1 MCLLILE
8 YYSDASGMQWV
19 PVNAQIDGSLFDIS
33 NLKVSVSTAD
43 WQSSGGHLVE
53 AGVDN
58 FRITNNT
65 IALNNDAFYIS
76 VFPNPSNGVFYFNSN
91 RDLDSYKLY
100 DLSGKLLQS
109 AVFST
114 NSIQINEK
122 GVYVL
127 VINGKEF
134 NSITKKIVVY

>member
-1 MCLLILE
+1 MRFIF
-8 YYSDASGMQWV
+8 
-19 PVNAQIDGSLFDIS
+19 LF
-33 NLKVSVSTAD
+33 
-43 WQSSGGHLVE
+43 
-53 AGVDN
+53 
-58 FRITNNT
+58 
-65 IALNNDAFYIS
+65 
-76 VFPNPSNGVFYFNSN
+76 FPNPSNGVFYFNSN